1 MIGFLRVVIGLDR
14 IKMKENKIKTVLGW
28 LVFKEVKDV
37 QKFLRLT
44 NYYRQF
50 IKYFTKIARLLHDLI
65 RKE

>member
-1 MIGFLRVVIGLDR
+1 MIRPDG
-14 IKMKENKIKTVLGW
+14 IKIEENKIKAVLDW
-28 LVFKEVKDV
+28 LVFKEIKNV

-50 IKYFTKIARLLHDLI
+50 IKDFTKIAKLLHDLV

>member
-1 MIGFLRVVIGLDR
+1 
-14 IKMKENKIKTVLGW
+14 MKENKIKTVLGW

-50 IKYFTKIARLLHDLI
+50 IKYFTKIAKLLHDLI

>member
-1 MIGFLRVVIGLDR
+1 VIRPDG
-14 IKMKENKIKTVLGW
+14 IKIEENKIKAVLDW
-28 LVFKEVKDV
+28 LVFKEVKNV

-50 IKYFTKIARLLHDLI
+50 IKDFTKIAKLLHDLV

>member
-1 MIGFLRVVIGLDR
+1 MIRPDG
-14 IKMKENKIKTVLGW
+14 IKIEENKIKAVLDW
-28 LVFKEVKDV
+28 LVFKEVKNV

-50 IKYFTKIARLLHDLI
+50 IKDFTKIAKLLHDLV

>member
-1 MIGFLRVVIGLDR
+1 VIRSDG
-14 IKMKENKIKTVLGW
+14 IKIEEEKMKAILNW

-50 IKYFTKIARLLHDLI
+50 IKDFTNIAKLLHNVVK
-65 RKE
+65 KE

>member
-1 MIGFLRVVIGLDR
+1 VIRPDGIKIEENEIKAVLD
-14 IKMKENKIKTVLGW
+14 W
-28 LVFKEVKDV
+28 LVFKEVKNV

-50 IKYFTKIARLLHDLI
+50 IKDFTKIAKLLHDLV